1 MDPDDLRA
9 ALRRWT
15 EAGVIDDSVADR
27 IRAFEDIGDASDDEP
42 PVEGMKADASV
53 DTTSSKTNSEGLFAD
68 RRVVAALALMG
79 GALVAVGIGTFLL
92 ERWAEIPVVGRVL
105 VLLSVP
111 LAAAGGGHRLRR
123 RAPRTGHG
131 LWLLAVLFAGVSL
144 FQLAELSGFVDVV
157 GSPAAER
164 WLLLAWTATA
174 LVVAGGI
181 DSRPSAAIGTL
192 LGLATVVATVDPGE
206 PVLLVGFYGAAAYVA
221 GVIATA
227 PWRPAVDTDAP
238 SARLASVLRWIG
250 ATLAVVALAAAAAS
264 GEPPRV
270 EPGAGTAL
278 VGGVAVVTT
287 TVVIGVG
294 WRHRRARYGVLP
306 SLVAPVGLAG
316 VWAVA
321 SSPLGAVPTALFG
334 LTCLLGTL
342 VALVVAAV
350 EFRESGLVNVA
361 TLGFV
366 LGVLAFLIGPVVDVV
381 SGSLALVGAG
391 VTLLATALVAERGRR
406 EVLARM

>member
-1 MDPDDLRA
+1 MDPDDLRT

-15 EAGVIDDSVADR
+15 DEGVIDESTAARIRTFEDVDAAAREDVAD
-27 IRAFEDIGDASDDEP
+27 DAS
-42 PVEGMKADASV
+42 
-53 DTTSSKTNSEGLFAD
+53 TTDVRTGPFGD
-68 RRVVAALALMG
+68 RRVVVALALMG
-79 GALVAVGIGTFLL
+79 GALVAVGVGTFLL
-92 ERWAEIPVVGRVL
+92 ERWEEIPVTGRAF
-105 VLLSVP
+105 VLLAVP
-111 LAAAGGGHRLRR
+111 LAAAGGGHRLRD

-144 FQLAELSGFVDVV
+144 FQLAELSGVADAV
-157 GSPAAER
+157 GFPTVER
-164 WLLLAWTATA
+164 WLLLAWTAVA

-181 DSRPSAAIGTL
+181 DSRPITAVGAL
-192 LGLATVVATVDPGE
+192 LGLATTVAAVDPGE

-227 PWRPAVDTDAP
+227 PWRSAVDTDAP
-238 SARLASVLRWIG
+238 SDRLASVLRWIG
-250 ATLAVVALAAAAAS
+250 ATLAVVALAAAAVS
-264 GEPPRV
+264 GEPPRL
-270 EPGAGTAL
+270 EPGAGTVL

-306 SLVAPVGLAG
+306 GIVAPVGLAA

-321 SSPLGAVPTALFG
+321 VSPVGAVSTALFA
-334 LTCLLGTL
+334 LACLLGTL

-350 EFRESGLVNVA
+350 ELRETGLVNVA

-381 SGSLALVGAG
+381 SGPLALVGVGIA
-391 VTLLATALVAERGRR
+391 LLVTALVAERGRR
-406 EVLARM
+406 EVLARIRG